1 LPKDGAFVLEVGNA
15 DWIGSW
21 HQLDSQFG
29 SSANSSALPVG
40 GKVFVGAGCTI
51 SQNFQL
57 GAQFQFLAKEA
68 ELANVGDES
77 YQFNAY
83 AVGGAL
89 KAEVLFP
96 LNDGMNFIG
105 SLEGGYYS
113 LVVSTV
119 KGSGAV
125 EATENMNGSNFG
137 GNLALG
143 LEFQMDS
150 SKSWTLD
157 IGLDYQYL
165 TIQTTTGAPLVSGSS
180 QAFDDTH
187 PVNSTLDFSG
197 IGLFVAIRSF

>member
-40 GKVFVGAGCTI
+40 GKVFV
-51 SQNFQL
+51 